1 MHLLDSYSQNFLT
14 VNQERADAQ
23 REQFKITKVA
33 LVDNKF
39 NITLQ
44 NSGQIPINITRLWVQ
59 DTTANSISKY
69 EVNMADPPSQTI
81 TNVGTNLPLTAVP
94 TDAYDMKLVTSRG
107 NSQEFFV
114 SSASNAPILLQLFVL
129 PSTLPSGFTTTV
141 LLSVTNNMT
150 SDAVLTNVT
159 PSLNV
164 IQGGASSSCSSQAQP
179 ASYQTLQNGGT
190 TFFQWTCTVTGSVG
204 STVSYNATILNAYP
218 GNFVMSTVSIA
229 AVPSAGQSQTAL
241 SAQGLSAL
249 GFNDNV
255 LVLHQETTPDGPAGY
270 EMYSAPAD
278 TTGKVIRLD
287 LTNPVFYTNNDTSMS
302 QVTINPGKWNATLR
316 YFSSPLPST
325 ITVNASMIFHFENYT
340 TTGPKVHDS
349 TTALGTTT
357 NDLTVNGN
365 PSWSPTGGVNGSGG
379 FTFTG
384 SQYLDNAI
392 TSNSAD
398 DLATPTTV
406 SGWFKT
412 SGSSSKQV
420 ILRFGS
426 NGDTSP
432 FYEISLDNAGHVISR
447 FVGASSSPTNTCQTT
462 GTYAD
467 GNWHHFVAVETS
479 SSSILTCNLY
489 MDNEGN
495 GNGETVGPIQTS
507 CSSCTNHPTGKWSIG
522 RDDSASGVNYF
533 NGNLDDVMIWNGN
546 ALTSS
551 QATDLYKADYGTAAH
566 TVTFTLDVVDSSGNL
581 IGHINS
587 SSISDVQMP
596 FKDSYGAYP
605 NTPSSTATWGQT
617 NFTISG
623 SKIEVQPGQKIKFQM
638 TWVTPTNGQLYMKL
652 DFDNN
657 LISGPTSM
665 LETPVFSAGG
675 PLPGYWTVS
684 FSNPQVSVYN
694 KGPYQAWLTIN
705 SRVVLETLDGTQA
718 YASWF
723 NSFVDP
729 NSKISQDS
737 PLILVGGSQTLGFAV
752 PCQQPSDGGTGNGC
766 LTSSSIGNTYR
777 MYVYLNGYD
786 QKGNI
791 FVGTEYFGPVKMV
804 N

>member
-1 MHLLDSYSQNFLT
+1 MHILDNYSQNFLT
-14 VNQERADAQ
+14 TNQEREDTQ
-23 REQFKITKVA
+23 REQFKITKVS
-33 LVDNKF
+33 LVGNKL

-44 NSGQIPINITRLWVQ
+44 NSGQIPLNITRLWVQ

-69 EVNMADPPSQTI
+69 EINSADPPSQTI
-81 TNVGTNLPLTAVP
+81 TNIGMSLPPVVP

-107 NSQEFFV
+107 NSQDFFM
-114 SSASNAPILLQLFVL
+114 SSASSAPILLQLFVL

-150 SDAVLTNVT
+150 NNAVLTNVT

-190 TFFQWTCTVTGSVG
+190 AFFQWTCTVTGNVG
-204 STVSYNATILNAYP
+204 STVSYNATILNAYH

-229 AVPSAGQSQTAL
+229 AVTSAGQSQTAL
-241 SAQGLSAL
+241 SAQGLSSL

-255 LVLHQETTPDGPAGY
+255 LVLHQETTPSGLPGY
-270 EMYSAPAD
+270 EMYSAPPD
-278 TTGKVIRLD
+278 TTGKVIRPD

-302 QVTINPGKWNATLR
+302 AVAINSGKWNGTLR

-325 ITVNASMIFHFENYT
+325 ILVNASMIFHFENYT

-349 TTALGTTT
+349 TTSLGTTT
-357 NDLTVNGN
+357 NDLTVNNN

-384 SQYLDNAI
+384 SQYLDNTI
-392 TSNSAD
+392 TSRSAD
-398 DLATPTTV
+398 DLSTPATI
-406 SGWFKT
+406 SGWFQT
-412 SGSSSKQV
+412 SGSTSKQV

-426 NGDTSP
+426 NGDTAP
-432 FYEISLDNAGHVISR
+432 FYEISLDNAGHVLSR
-447 FVGASSSPTNTCQTT
+447 FAGASNSIINTCQTT
-462 GTYAD
+462 GTYANS
-467 GNWHHFVAVETS
+467 NWHHFVAVETTS
-479 SSSILTCNLY
+479 GSTLTCNLY
-489 MDNEGN
+489 IDNNGN
-495 GNGETVGPIQTS
+495 GNGETVGPTQTS
-507 CSSCTNHPTGKWSIG
+507 CSSCTAHPTGKWSIG
-522 RDDSASGVNYF
+522 RDDSSSGINYF
-533 NGNLDDVMIWNGN
+533 KGNADDVIIWNGN

-551 QATDLYKADYGTAAH
+551 QAIDLYHTDYGTASH
-566 TVTFTLDVVDSSGNL
+566 TITFTLDIVDQSGNL
-581 IGHINS
+581 ISHVNS
-587 SSISDVQMP
+587 GSISNMPLP

-605 NTPSSTATWGQT
+605 NTPSSTAAWGQT
-617 NFTISG
+617 NFTIPG
-623 SKIEVQPGQKIKFQM
+623 SQVTVQPGQKVKFKM
-638 TWVTPTNGQLYMKL
+638 TWVPPSSGQLYMKL

-657 LISGPTSM
+657 QISGPTSM
-665 LETPVFSAGG
+665 LETPTFSAGG

-684 FSNPQVSVYN
+684 ISNPQVSVYN

-705 SRVVLETLDGTQA
+705 SRIVFETLDGTQA
-718 YASWF
+718 YAAWF
-723 NSFVDP
+723 NSFVS
-729 NSKISQDS
+729 NNGNEKISEDS
-737 PLILVGGSQTLGFAV
+737 PLIPVGGSQTLGFAD
-752 PCQQPSDGGTGNGC
+752 PCQQPTDQGGNNC

-791 FVGTEYFGPVKMV
+791 FVGTEYFGPVKIV
-804 N
+804 S

>member
-1 MHLLDSYSQNFLT
+1 MHILDNYSQNFLT
-14 VNQERADAQ
+14 TNQEREDTQ
-23 REQFKITKVA
+23 REQFKITKVS
-33 LVDNKF
+33 LVGNKL

-44 NSGQIPINITRLWVQ
+44 NSGQIPLNITRLWVQ

-69 EVNMADPPSQTI
+69 EINSADPPSQTI
-81 TNVGTNLPLTAVP
+81 TNIGMSLPPVVP

-107 NSQEFFV
+107 NSQDFFM
-114 SSASNAPILLQLFVL
+114 SSASSAPILLQLFVL

-150 SDAVLTNVT
+150 NNAVLTNVT

-179 ASYQTLQNGGT
+179 TSYQTLQNGGT
-190 TFFQWTCTVTGSVG
+190 AFFQWTCTVTGNVG
-204 STVSYNATILNAYP
+204 STVSYNATILNAYH
-218 GNFVMSTVSIA
+218 GNFVMSTASIA

-241 SAQGLSAL
+241 SAQGLSSL

-255 LVLHQETTPDGPAGY
+255 LVLHQETTPSGLAGY
-270 EMYSAPAD
+270 EMYSAPPD

-302 QVTINPGKWNATLR
+302 PVAINSGKWNGTLR

-325 ITVNASMIFHFENYT
+325 ILVNASMIFHFENYT

-349 TTALGTTT
+349 TTSLGTTT
-357 NDLTVNGN
+357 NDLTVNNN

-384 SQYLDNAI
+384 SQYLDNTI
-392 TSNSAD
+392 TSRSAD
-398 DLATPTTV
+398 DLSTPATI
-406 SGWFKT
+406 SGWFET
-412 SGSSSKQV
+412 SGSTSKQV

-426 NGDTSP
+426 NGDTAP
-432 FYEISLDNAGHVISR
+432 FYEISLDNAGHVLSR
-447 FVGASSSPTNTCQTT
+447 FAGASNSLINTCQTT
-462 GTYAD
+462 GTYANS
-467 GNWHHFVAVETS
+467 NWHHFVAVETTS
-479 SSSILTCNLY
+479 GSILTCNLY
-489 MDNEGN
+489 IDNNGN
-495 GNGETVGPIQTS
+495 GNGETVGPTQTS

-522 RDDSASGVNYF
+522 RDDSSSGINYF
-533 NGNLDDVMIWNGN
+533 KGNVDDVIIWNGN

-551 QATDLYKADYGTAAH
+551 QAIDLYHTDYGTASH
-566 TVTFTLDVVDSSGNL
+566 TITFTLDIVDQYGNL
-581 IGHINS
+581 ISHVNS
-587 SSISDVQMP
+587 GSISNIPLP
-596 FKDSYGAYP
+596 FKDSYGTYP
-605 NTPSSTATWGQT
+605 NTPSSTAAWGQT

-623 SKIEVQPGQKIKFQM
+623 SQITVQPGQKVKFKM
-638 TWVTPTNGQLYMKL
+638 TWIPPSSGQLYMKL
-652 DFDNN
+652 DLDNN

-705 SRVVLETLDGTQA
+705 SRIVFETLDGTQA

-723 NSFVDP
+723 SSFVDSD
-729 NSKISQDS
+729 NKISQDS
-737 PLILVGGSQTLGFAV
+737 PLIPVGGSQTLGFAV
-752 PCQQPSDGGTGNGC
+752 PCQQPTDGGGGNNC

>member
-1 MHLLDSYSQNFLT
+1 
-14 VNQERADAQ
+14 
-23 REQFKITKVA
+23 
-33 LVDNKF
+33 
-39 NITLQ
+39 
-44 NSGQIPINITRLWVQ
+44 
-59 DTTANSISKY
+59 
-69 EVNMADPPSQTI
+69 MADPPSQTI
-81 TNVGTNLPLTAVP
+81 TNVGTNLPLTVVP

-159 PSLNV
+159 PSLSV

-179 ASYQTLQNGGT
+179 ASYQTLQSGGT
-190 TFFQWTCTVTGSVG
+190 TFFQWICTVTGSVG

-255 LVLHQETTPDGPAGY
+255 LILHQEITPNGLAGY

-287 LTNPVFYTNNDTSMS
+287 LTNPVFYTNNDTNMS
-302 QVTINPGKWNATLR
+302 QVTVNPGKWNATLR

-349 TTALGTTT
+349 TTGLGTTT

-384 SQYLDNAI
+384 SQYLDNTI
-392 TSNSAD
+392 TSSSAD
-398 DLATPTTV
+398 DLATPATV

-432 FYEISLDNAGHVISR
+432 F
-447 FVGASSSPTNTCQTT
+447 
-462 GTYAD
+462 
-467 GNWHHFVAVETS
+467 
-479 SSSILTCNLY
+479 
-489 MDNEGN
+489 
-495 GNGETVGPIQTS
+495 
-507 CSSCTNHPTGKWSIG
+507 
-522 RDDSASGVNYF
+522 
-533 NGNLDDVMIWNGN
+533 
-546 ALTSS
+546 
-551 QATDLYKADYGTAAH
+551 
-566 TVTFTLDVVDSSGNL
+566 
-581 IGHINS
+581 
-587 SSISDVQMP
+587 
-596 FKDSYGAYP
+596 
-605 NTPSSTATWGQT
+605 
-617 NFTISG
+617 
-623 SKIEVQPGQKIKFQM
+623 
-638 TWVTPTNGQLYMKL
+638 
-652 DFDNN
+652 
-657 LISGPTSM
+657 
-665 LETPVFSAGG
+665 
-675 PLPGYWTVS
+675 
-684 FSNPQVSVYN
+684 
-694 KGPYQAWLTIN
+694 
-705 SRVVLETLDGTQA
+705 
-718 YASWF
+718 
-723 NSFVDP
+723 
-729 NSKISQDS
+729 
-737 PLILVGGSQTLGFAV
+737 
-752 PCQQPSDGGTGNGC
+752 
-766 LTSSSIGNTYR
+766 
-777 MYVYLNGYD
+777 
-786 QKGNI
+786 
-791 FVGTEYFGPVKMV
+791 
-804 N
+804 